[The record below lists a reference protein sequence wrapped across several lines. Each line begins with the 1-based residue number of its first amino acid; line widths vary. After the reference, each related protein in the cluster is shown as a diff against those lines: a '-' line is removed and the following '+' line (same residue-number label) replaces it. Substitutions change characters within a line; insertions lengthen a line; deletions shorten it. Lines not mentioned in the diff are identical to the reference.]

1 MSHLTLSN
9 TTSYIA
15 QFVVSRSQQ
24 VIARVPGLAPG
35 AQLQVPVT
43 DDYTVVATTVID
55 GNTYTSAP
63 LNVTG
68 AASFLAQVR
77 QDAAQGTYVFE
88 VVEAPSTRP
97 DELQFQKTTLGPVA
111 FTLSRNGVL
120 LQSVV
125 VTDSFRTK
133 TLETAEEFM
142 IYAIVNGITTAPVM
156 TTNPDATITA
166 VVDTS
171 TLDEG
176 YFTLVVS

>member
-1 MSHLTLSN
+1 MHALTLGN

-15 QFVVSRSQQ
+15 QFVVSRGEQ

-43 DDYTVVATTVID
+43 DDCTVTATTVID

-63 LNVTG
+63 LDFTG

-77 QDAAQGTYVFE
+77 QEATQGTYVFE
-88 VVEAPSTRP
+88 VIEGPSTRP
-97 DELQFQKTTLGPVA
+97 DQLQFQKTTLGPVT
-111 FTLSRNGVL
+111 FTLSRNGIVL
-120 LQSVV
+120 QNVV
-125 VTDSFRTK
+125 VTDSFQT
-133 TLETAEEFM
+133 TTVETGQAWTV
-142 IYAIVNGITTAPVM
+142 YAIVNGITTDTVT

-166 VVDTS
+166 VFDTS
-171 TLDEG
+171 SLDQG

>member
-1 MSHLTLSN
+1 MSALTLGN

-43 DDYTVVATTVID
+43 DDYTVIATTVID

-88 VVEAPSTRP
+88 VVESPSTSP
-97 DELQFQKTTLGPVA
+97 DELQFQKTTLGPVT
-111 FTLSRNGVL
+111 FTLSRNGAL
-120 LQSVV
+120 LQNVV
-125 VTDSFRTK
+125 VTDSFETK
-133 TLETAEEFM
+133 TVQTAQQWTA
-142 IYAIVNGITTAPVM
+142 YAIVNGITTAPVM

-166 VVDTS
+166 VLDTS
-171 TLDEG
+171 TLEQG

>member
-1 MSHLTLSN
+1 MSALTFGN

-15 QFVVSRSQQ
+15 QFVLFRSEQ

-63 LNVTG
+63 LDFTG

-88 VVEAPSTRP
+88 VIEAPSTRP
-97 DELQFQKTTLGPVA
+97 DQLQFQKTTLGPVT
-111 FTLSRNGVL
+111 FTLSRNGVI
-120 LQSVV
+120 LQNVV
-125 VTDSFRTK
+125 VTDSFETRT
-133 TLETAEEFM
+133 LQTAQEWTV
-142 IYAIVNGITTAPVM
+142 YAIVNGITTAPVT

-166 VVDTS
+166 VLDTS
-171 TLDEG
+171 ALEQG